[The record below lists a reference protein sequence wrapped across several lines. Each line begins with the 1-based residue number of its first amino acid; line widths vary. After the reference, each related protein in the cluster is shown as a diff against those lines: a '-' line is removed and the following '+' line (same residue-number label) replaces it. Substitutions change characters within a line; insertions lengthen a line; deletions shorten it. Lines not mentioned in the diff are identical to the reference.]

1 MAGRRSR
8 SVFLSYCHAD
18 FDDRDTFLKYLE
30 PMCDRM
36 GDALD
41 EWSLWVDKR
50 ELLAGVRWKPA
61 IRAALEASDVY
72 IVLLSQDYRKSVF
85 CMQEELAWILRRCDR
100 GEATVIGLALHKVN
114 LLDFSVTLDDGRSLS
129 IEEVQCLPQGVARN
143 GSQQREGLVP
153 LTQWPEKRD
162 AWHEVQMQLE
172 KALLAPRLRATAPVR
187 VAKGAPAATL
197 HRTYEL
203 KLPYFCDRRQQVRAL
218 RNSLRALPATDAQHR
233 PLLLLHE
240 AHDHDSPDAWVT
252 RLAVGEL
259 ESAMPAVTGRKVLSF
274 GEPRIFSWPD
284 LATSAAEAL
293 QDLCDAISHKLVS
306 RLADWPDIHAAQ
318 HKRRQPTLWWTE
330 VPEHVEAGQVEH
342 AAEALGAMLAQWPDR
357 QRGSMLVVVVHV
369 AATASDS
376 AKQAVIERL
385 GVAARAAERFHLVNL
400 GPLSPVS
407 REDLRPWADD
417 THVRDHLASLPLDL
431 DDLRDKLGS
440 GLPMRAFVQLFDTLC
455 GQSDR

>member
-18 FDDRDTFLKYLE
+18 FDDRDAFLKYLE

-41 EWSLWVDKR
+41 DWSLWVDAR
-50 ELLAGVRWKPA
+50 ELLAGVRWEPA
-61 IRAALEASDVY
+61 ILAALDAADVY
-72 IVLLSQDYRKSVF
+72 IVLLSQDYRKSDF
-85 CMQEELAWILRRCDR
+85 CMKQELVRILARCDR
-100 GEATVIGLALHKVN
+100 GEATVIGIALHKVN
-114 LLDFSVTLDDGRSLS
+114 LLDFAVTLDDGRSLC
-129 IEEVQCLPQGVARN
+129 IEDVQCLPQGVARN
-143 GSQQREGLVP
+143 GAQPREGLVP
-153 LTQWPEKRD
+153 LTQWLEKRD
-162 AWHEVQMQLE
+162 AWHEVQVQLE
-172 KALLAPRLRATAPVR
+172 KALLALRPL
-187 VAKGAPAATL
+187 AATPARVTRRVPAVAQQ
-197 HRTYEL
+197 RTHEL
-203 KLPYFCDRRQQVRAL
+203 KLPYFCDRRQQVRTL
-218 RNSLRALPATDAQHR
+218 RNSLRVLPAADAQHR

-293 QDLCDAISHKLVS
+293 QDLCDALSHKLVS

-330 VPEHVEAGQVEH
+330 VPEHVEVGQVEH

-357 QRGSMLVVVVHV
+357 SRGAMLVVVVHV

-376 AKQAVIERL
+376 AKQTVVERL
-385 GVAARAAERFHLVNL
+385 GVAARATERFHLVNL